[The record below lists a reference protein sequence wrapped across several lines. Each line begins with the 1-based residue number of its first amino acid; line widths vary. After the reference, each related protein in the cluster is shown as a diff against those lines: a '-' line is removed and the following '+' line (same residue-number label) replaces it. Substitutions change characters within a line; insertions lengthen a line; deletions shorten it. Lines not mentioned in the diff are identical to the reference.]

1 MTLGFPTCQGSVRSP
16 PRLSSLR
23 QGLERNALGARDFVS
38 AGDFEADEDDY
49 NRRVNALR
57 TVRFQYNSTQRQGGG
72 LSAIRRRGWRTV
84 RSLSIG
90 AMMYKLILSE
100 TKSTTVIICMC
111 RDIQGGG

>member
-1 MTLGFPTCQGSVRSP
+1 M
-16 PRLSSLR
+16 
-23 QGLERNALGARDFVS
+23 ERNALGARDFVS

-57 TVRFQYNSTQRQGGG
+57 TARFQYNSTQRQGG
-72 LSAIRRRGWRTV
+72 AIRRRGWRTV